1 MKGRVK
7 IFAVIFILLFN
18 ISILSSCNKNNNIYF
33 EYGIGEILNDNEDL
47 IMIIKDPKDLDT
59 NNLILDSKY
68 DDSFFTEKS
77 LIVIGLRTTTSGEK
91 INNILL
97 NKKNKQL
104 TVGINANIRF
114 YDALGFV
121 SVILEVAK
129 VNISNVD
136 LINVS
141 TNLNRY

>member
-1 MKGRVK
+1 
-7 IFAVIFILLFN
+7 
-18 ISILSSCNKNNNIYF
+18 
-33 EYGIGEILNDNEDL
+33 
-47 IMIIKDPKDLDT
+47 MIIKDPKDLDT

-77 LIVIGLRTTTSGEK
+77 LIVIGLRTKTSGEK

-104 TVGINANIRF
+104 TVEINANIGI

>member
-91 INNILL
+91 INSILL

-104 TVGINANIRF
+104 TV
-114 YDALGFV
+114 
-121 SVILEVAK
+121 
-129 VNISNVD
+129 
-136 LINVS
+136 
-141 TNLNRY
+141 